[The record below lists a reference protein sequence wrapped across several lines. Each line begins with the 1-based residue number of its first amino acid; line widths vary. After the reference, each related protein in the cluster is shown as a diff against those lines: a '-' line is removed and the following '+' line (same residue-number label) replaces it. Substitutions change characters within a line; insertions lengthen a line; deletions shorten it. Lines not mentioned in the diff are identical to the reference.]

1 MTLEEISNRYTIP
14 QNVEALKAILAN
26 PRAWEAVDEMFIK
39 TVNELAGRDTLTSDG
54 GKLYLRHGHDMTVK
68 GSGNT
73 RTLVISGAEMASVA
87 TNNCNYTTAE
97 KGLLWIGMAFIVNNG
112 IYKEPQWKSDV
123 RNINYQALRVLG
135 ITKFNRRVMVILSEI
150 IGKTL
155 KFEIVNPMG
164 RKIVIVKEVPI
175 SDVADI
181 ETFIT
186 DPSNDYYEV
195 KRAKEDYYLDYL
207 MSCKT
212 GQYILT
218 TKAKFAD
225 KVMSASKFRGLH
237 NGDVITEFSTRFKL
251 YIKKSAVEVHE
262 LHTRTMAIHDYNVTF
277 E

>member
-26 PRAWEAVDEMFIK
+26 PRAWKAVDEMFIK

-54 GKLYLRHGHDMTVK
+54 GKLYLRHGHNMTVK

-87 TNNCNYTTAE
+87 N
-97 KGLLWIGMAFIVNNG
+97 
-112 IYKEPQWKSDV
+112 
-123 RNINYQALRVLG
+123 
-135 ITKFNRRVMVILSEI
+135 
-150 IGKTL
+150 
-155 KFEIVNPMG
+155 
-164 RKIVIVKEVPI
+164 
-175 SDVADI
+175 I

-218 TKAKFAD
+218 T
-225 KVMSASKFRGLH
+225 
-237 NGDVITEFSTRFKL
+237 RFKL

>member
-1 MTLEEISNRYTIP
+1 MESTKN
-14 QNVEALKAILAN
+14 
-26 PRAWEAVDEMFIK
+26 
-39 TVNELAGRDTLTSDG
+39 
-54 GKLYLRHGHDMTVK
+54 
-68 GSGNT
+68 
-73 RTLVISGAEMASVA
+73 
-87 TNNCNYTTAE
+87 
-97 KGLLWIGMAFIVNNG
+97 
-112 IYKEPQWKSDV
+112 PQWKSDV

-155 KFEIVNPMG
+155 KFEIVNPTG
-164 RKIVIVKEVPI
+164 RKIVIV
-175 SDVADI
+175 
-181 ETFIT
+181 
-186 DPSNDYYEV
+186 
-195 KRAKEDYYLDYL
+195 KEDYYLDYL

-225 KVMSASKFRGLH
+225 KTMSASKFRGLQ

>member
-26 PRAWEAVDEMFIK
+26 PRAWKAVDEMFIK
-39 TVNELAGRDTLTSDG
+39 TVNELAGS
-54 GKLYLRHGHDMTVK
+54 
-68 GSGNT
+68 
-73 RTLVISGAEMASVA
+73 
-87 TNNCNYTTAE
+87 
-97 KGLLWIGMAFIVNNG
+97 
-112 IYKEPQWKSDV
+112 
-123 RNINYQALRVLG
+123 
-135 ITKFNRRVMVILSEI
+135 
-150 IGKTL
+150 
-155 KFEIVNPMG
+155 
-164 RKIVIVKEVPI
+164 
-175 SDVADI
+175 

-218 TKAKFAD
+218 TKAKF
-225 KVMSASKFRGLH
+225 RGLQ

>member
-1 MTLEEISNRYTIP
+1 MSRLTANLSMTLEEISNRYTIP

-26 PRAWEAVDEMFIK
+26 PRAWKAVDEMFIK

-54 GKLYLRHGHDMTVK
+54 GKLYLRHGHNMTVK

-155 KFEIVNPMG
+155 KFEIVNPTG

-186 DPSNDYYEV
+186 DPNNDYYEV

-207 MSCKT
+207 MSCKLGNIYLLLKPNLQT
-212 GQYILT
+212 R
-218 TKAKFAD
+218 
-225 KVMSASKFRGLH
+225 SCLH
-237 NGDVITEFSTRFKL
+237 LNLEG
-251 YIKKSAVEVHE
+251 Y
-262 LHTRTMAIHDYNVTF
+262 TMGM
-277 E
+277 

>member
-1 MTLEEISNRYTIP
+1 MSKYDDCHRVDNR
-14 QNVEALKAILAN
+14 
-26 PRAWEAVDEMFIK
+26 
-39 TVNELAGRDTLTSDG
+39 
-54 GKLYLRHGHDMTVK
+54 
-68 GSGNT
+68 
-73 RTLVISGAEMASVA
+73 
-87 TNNCNYTTAE
+87 YTTAE

-155 KFEIVNPMG
+155 KFEIVNPTG

-175 SDVADI
+175 S
-181 ETFIT
+181 

-218 TKAKFAD
+218 TKAKF
-225 KVMSASKFRGLH
+225 RGLQ

>member
-54 GKLYLRHGHDMTVK
+54 GKLYLRHDMTVK

-73 RTLVISGAEMASVA
+73 RTLVISGAE
-87 TNNCNYTTAE
+87 
-97 KGLLWIGMAFIVNNG
+97 MAFIVNNG

-155 KFEIVNPMG
+155 KFEIVNPTG

-225 KVMSASKFRGLH
+225 KVMSASKFRGLQ
-237 NGDVITEFSTRFKL
+237 NGDIITEFSTRFKL

>member
-1 MTLEEISNRYTIP
+1 MDRTYILHRIYTSE
-14 QNVEALKAILAN
+14 NSAEH
-26 PRAWEAVDEMFIK
+26 
-39 TVNELAGRDTLTSDG
+39 RDTQL
-54 GKLYLRHGHDMTVK
+54 
-68 GSGNT
+68 
-73 RTLVISGAEMASVA
+73 
-87 TNNCNYTTAE
+87 
-97 KGLLWIGMAFIVNNG
+97 
-112 IYKEPQWKSDV
+112 
-123 RNINYQALRVLG
+123 
-135 ITKFNRRVMVILSEI
+135 
-150 IGKTL
+150 
-155 KFEIVNPMG
+155 
-164 RKIVIVKEVPI
+164 

-225 KVMSASKFRGLH
+225 KTMSASKFRGLQ

>member
-1 MTLEEISNRYTIP
+1 MRGP
-14 QNVEALKAILAN
+14 
-26 PRAWEAVDEMFIK
+26 F
-39 TVNELAGRDTLTSDG
+39 
-54 GKLYLRHGHDMTVK
+54 
-68 GSGNT
+68 
-73 RTLVISGAEMASVA
+73 
-87 TNNCNYTTAE
+87 
-97 KGLLWIGMAFIVNNG
+97 
-112 IYKEPQWKSDV
+112 
-123 RNINYQALRVLG
+123 
-135 ITKFNRRVMVILSEI
+135 
-150 IGKTL
+150 
-155 KFEIVNPMG
+155 
-164 RKIVIVKEVPI
+164 

-186 DPSNDYYEV
+186 DPNNDYYEV